1 MMTSARRKIAKKA
14 KRFAAQ
20 KRRSKGGSHVAENE
34 PGSGLVAAAAYL
46 EHWANRAAE
55 PGWKFRKNRQS
66 YLLRVWPEREKMPN
80 ELFAHFLEYT
90 RTFHPNLRR
99 RTIEQA
105 RGIAEDAG
113 AEDGPEP
120 PPTEEDAHR
129 EYAERRALRGLRRA
143 RGLKVLKALLA
154 EEAAAGEEEAA
165 AAPAD
170 ADDDDDDD
178 DEGDELS

>member
-1 MMTSARRKIAKKA
+1 MSKKNAARKNAKRKI
-14 KRFAAQ
+14 Q
-20 KRRSKGGSHVAENE
+20 KQRRSRGGSHQTENE
-34 PGSGLVAAAAYL
+34 PGSGAAAAAAYL

-66 YLLRVWPEREKMPN
+66 YLLRVWPSARRCRTSS
-80 ELFAHFLEYT
+80 L
-90 RTFHPNLRR
+90 RTFWSTLAPSHPNLRR

-154 EEAAAGEEEAA
+154 EEAAAGEEEVCRRARRRRRRR
-165 AAPAD
+165 
-170 ADDDDDDD
+170 
-178 DEGDELS
+178 

>member
-1 MMTSARRKIAKKA
+1 MSKKNAARKNAKRKI
-14 KRFAAQ
+14 Q
-20 KRRSKGGSHVAENE
+20 KQRRSRGGSHQTENE
-34 PGSGLVAAAAYL
+34 PGSGAAAAAAYL

-129 EYAERRALRGLRRA
+129 EHGSEARAPRSAARA

-154 EEAAAGEEEAA
+154 EEAAAGEEEARFEH
-165 AAPAD
+165 PRRRRR
-170 ADDDDDDD
+170 
-178 DEGDELS
+178 

>member
-1 MMTSARRKIAKKA
+1 MSKKNAARKNAKRKI
-14 KRFAAQ
+14 Q
-20 KRRSKGGSHVAENE
+20 KQRRSRGGSHQTENE
-34 PGSGLVAAAAYL
+34 PGSGAAAAAAYL

-178 DEGDELS
+178 DDEGDELS

>member
-1 MMTSARRKIAKKA
+1 
-14 KRFAAQ
+14 
-20 KRRSKGGSHVAENE
+20 
-34 PGSGLVAAAAYL
+34 
-46 EHWANRAAE
+46 
-55 PGWKFRKNRQS
+55 
-66 YLLRVWPEREKMPN
+66 MPN

-120 PPTEEDAHR
+120 PPTEEEAHR

-154 EEAAAGEEEAA
+154 EEAAAGEEAA
-165 AAPAD
+165 ASAPAD
-170 ADDDDDDD
+170 AADDDDDDD
-178 DEGDELS
+178 DDELS